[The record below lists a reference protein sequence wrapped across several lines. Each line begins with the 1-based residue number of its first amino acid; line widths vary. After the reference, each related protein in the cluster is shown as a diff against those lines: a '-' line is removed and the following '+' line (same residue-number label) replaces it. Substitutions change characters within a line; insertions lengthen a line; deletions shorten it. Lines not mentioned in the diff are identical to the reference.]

1 MDALATLRALSDMIA
16 DAVTTVERTYKD
28 AGQEAPSLDKPFDRH
43 DPAEALRRDPVVA
56 SAVQNLVAAAGQITA
71 IVRDPAVSIVSSA
84 HAFQISSC
92 VRAVAELN
100 VAEILK
106 EAGPK
111 GLHVK
116 HIAALGKV
124 DPSLLARML
133 RLLCTHHIFREV
145 STDVFANNR
154 ISSIMDKGK
163 TAEVLYANPQD
174 RYSGT
179 DGLAALVEFLS
190 DDCFKAS
197 SYMTDALRDTT
208 SPATPHMRAFHT
220 DEDMY
225 QWLENPNNELKFQRF
240 GIAMQGTNAEE
251 PEDTIFRGFPWD
263 ELALGSV
270 VVDVGGGLGAST
282 LFIAK
287 RFPEMKIVNQD
298 RGPVIE
304 QSKAYWREFLP
315 SHVDKEM
322 VDFQVHDIVLEP
334 QPVKDAAAFLLRN
347 IVHNLSD
354 ANLLAMLTHLRTAA
368 LPTTRLVIL
377 ENILVSASRGASPH
391 PYARNI
397 PILGTRRTNAPEP
410 LLANYGVAGTPLYYY
425 DLTVHNLLSG
435 TSRTVE
441 GFYDVLRR
449 SGWNLLEVYHCPG
462 TVAGFVIADPL

>member
-1 MDALATLRALSDMIA
+1 MDAFATLRALSDLIA

-28 AGQEAPSLDKPFDRH
+28 AGLIPPPLDTPFDRA

-56 SAVQNLVAAAGQITA
+56 GAVQKLVAAAGQITA
-71 IVRDPAVSIVSSA
+71 IMRDPVQSIVTNS

-92 VRAVAELN
+92 LRAAAELH

-116 HIAALGKV
+116 HIAARGQV
-124 DPSLLARML
+124 DPSLLARIL
-133 RLLCTHHIFREV
+133 RLLATHHIFREV
-145 STDVFANNR
+145 TTDVFANTR
-154 ISSIMDKGK
+154 ISSILDKGK
-163 TAEVLYANPQD
+163 SADVLYAKPHD
-174 RYSGT
+174 RFSGT
-179 DGLAALVEFLS
+179 DGLTALVEFLT
-190 DDCFKAS
+190 DDCFKSS
-197 SYMTDALRDTT
+197 SYMTDAMLDP
-208 SPATPHMRAFHT
+208 SGPATPHMLAFQT
-220 DEDMY
+220 DEAMY
-225 QWLENPNNELKFQRF
+225 QWLEKPNNEPKLHRF
-240 GIAMQGTNAEE
+240 GIAMQGTTVEE

-263 ELALGSV
+263 ELPAGSV
-270 VVDVGGGLGAST
+270 VVDVAGGLGAST

-287 RFPEMKIVNQD
+287 KFPTLKIVNQD

-304 QSKAYWREFLP
+304 QSKAHWREFLP
-315 SHVDKEM
+315 SHVDSGM
-322 VDFQVHDIVLEP
+322 VEFQVHDVVLEP
-334 QPVKDAAAFLLRN
+334 QPVKNASAFLLRN

-354 ANLLAMLTHLRTAA
+354 ADLVAMLTHLRTAA

-377 ENILVSASRGASPH
+377 EYIAVSASRGASPH
-391 PYARNI
+391 PYARHI
-397 PILGTRRTNAPEP
+397 PILGARRGNAPEP
-410 LLANYGVAGTPLYYY
+410 LLANYGVAGAPLYYY